1 VELGTKE
8 QLLSGRKAKMSSSIS
23 MTASPDDDDIDE
35 NTKNS
40 GSGNGSGSITSSVS
54 GGNKKSIRKRLGLS
68 KTGKNKEKKSNKQQE
83 KKRGPS
89 GSAKRSSSD
98 KSVVGVGVG
107 VSGNTIDDIVNDDGG
122 SSSTTSTLTA
132 SLIATGGSG
141 VGKQHSGRERRGSAR
156 AIGEGVMRRVR
167 SLSRSRMRH
176 NSDGNDTD
184 NSSDNSSSSEG
195 GGGGGRRKSTVVTVT
210 SCRSDGYYNQK
221 APGST
226 SKLPRKAPTNLKL
239 FHELAVG
246 LKDAFMA
253 VGQTPMK
260 PVREKEIEDEST
272 GEKKTI
278 FVMDENEFH
287 GRTVLWDFMGNID
300 FLLALVDEVAVDTAT
315 RGALKDD
322 TTFKG
327 LRDVIKK
334 CNKVLEDMLVRRE
347 RRYTLFF
354 RLPQP
359 NDRRDIER
367 IKSWNEKVER
377 AVGAVTES
385 QNNKSNAENITN
397 APDSESDVSSIASA
411 STGSGK
417 GSVFSRGR
425 QLLPVAGRVRARR
438 ATPTPRLRKRAAS
451 KEQETNTGNAA
462 EDGFA
467 AASPVTQGNL
477 AALQRSFHTGANQ
490 GSTPMAIQDEDSTA
504 ASMMMMSVNS
514 SQNHQQQQQQLIS
527 QTPVVQP
534 KDELVDVIRGLRL
547 EKIQHRESSADND
560 LTELKPDWRPKAE
573 IPSAVPKLPTE
584 YIHRHRLMK
593 HVVSCLLEQT
603 GAGPRDTDDES
614 PTEQNAVV
622 TSITSRHGDK
632 AGNGKTILAVAAIQT
647 VEVRERF
654 SDGIAWI
661 HLGRGPLSERD
672 IRRLYEELYRQLV
685 VKASDF
691 DYDEDDDEDNQNKIS
706 EVPSEGSSFD
716 VNERNAG
723 SGRNSNSNS
732 NSGSA
737 SKDESK
743 KQRLATLA
751 ETRRR
756 FQGGDLEGIKEDFSR
771 LLTKK
776 KVLVC
781 LDDVW
786 RVEDAKWFIFDN
798 QMISGSIKSKKKK
811 KSNEDDEYPSRILMT
826 TRTPSLLG
834 PGLIQEVFVRILSE
848 QEAVKLL
855 LSTAGRRPYG
865 GKTSTVFHQAKLIV
879 KGCGNSPLAVR
890 LSGSMLRHSS
900 RSWNIK
906 SPSWS
911 ALIHQCRLNLEE
923 ASQLRSF
930 VNAVNRVVDL
940 SFFIVSSVHTRIAL
954 RRCFVAFA
962 MAFCDNDWM
971 LSGRGIPHSVVL
983 RVFKTTIS
991 TDDASKDISP
1001 NTILTMLQNLN
1012 LIERARH
1019 GVASRALSAA
1029 QKLSMAR
1036 KQSRSS
1042 DDSDSDWDDE
1052 DEAQIH
1058 KAQQSWVM
1066 HESLKSVAEEMA
1078 KRSTLCLSPD
1088 VDDFTSFSSK
1098 IEEERQIGSVS
1109 SSLSTT
1115 PLRFLAKQLAQGII
1129 SLKTGFQVN
1138 EAHRIVLSSLLE
1150 IGEGITN
1157 SNSVVD
1163 TLREGQIDVAVIPGG
1178 DKMEEYIVTFLPG
1191 HLMRCEI
1198 FSSAAEVLSD
1208 PGFIGR
1214 RANSLGIVEATSR
1227 QVADL
1232 QELRRLAGNATLSI
1246 TRNAA
1251 PGSKNDNTTPNT
1263 KVDVNSIVRDG
1274 LRIIIEEISRVANK
1288 NEKKPDSL
1296 GMAMCLAAVGEGLM
1310 KSRQPR
1316 DAMLRLEEA
1325 VGLYKELL
1333 GPFNT
1338 KVADVLQTAAKA
1350 LVKVGETR
1358 IALLKFAEAA
1368 RIYEACNAT
1377 LHYNSIANA
1386 QSLASLLV
1394 DLEDMEKAQSMF
1406 EEVITMRKTV
1416 YGEHCVPVAKTINA
1430 YAILLAKHGRM
1441 NAALKNYEAAKAT
1454 YIAVPIPLIRD
1465 PEFDIKCKYDVTLI
1479 NLNIASIRSKKGD
1492 LQEAITC
1499 YEEGVEGLRQYETGL
1514 VELQKDPLR
1523 PPDTGKNTAHKHLV
1537 AALGRIGSLKLKI
1550 GDKIGALRAYTSL
1563 LDQVKEDSPSASQ
1576 TEKAKAHIKCAT
1588 IYRQQDGPNS
1598 HELSVSHLRQA
1609 LDMYTSIFGPDHKDT
1624 TAISSSLRQWL
1635 AEDIETH
1642 EDHR

>member
-1 VELGTKE
+1 LKF
-8 QLLSGRKAKMSSSIS
+8 L
-23 MTASPDDDDIDE
+23 
-35 NTKNS
+35 
-40 GSGNGSGSITSSVS
+40 TSYCF
-54 GGNKKSIRKRLGLS
+54 
-68 KTGKNKEKKSNKQQE
+68 
-83 KKRGPS
+83 
-89 GSAKRSSSD
+89 
-98 KSVVGVGVG
+98 
-107 VSGNTIDDIVNDDGG
+107 
-122 SSSTTSTLTA
+122 
-132 SLIATGGSG
+132 
-141 VGKQHSGRERRGSAR
+141 
-156 AIGEGVMRRVR
+156 
-167 SLSRSRMRH
+167 SLSR
-176 NSDGNDTD
+176 
-184 NSSDNSSSSEG
+184 
-195 GGGGGRRKSTVVTVT
+195 
-210 SCRSDGYYNQK
+210 Q
-221 APGST
+221 
-226 SKLPRKAPTNLKL
+226 
-239 FHELAVG
+239 
-246 LKDAFMA
+246 
-253 VGQTPMK
+253 
-260 PVREKEIEDEST
+260 
-272 GEKKTI
+272 
-278 FVMDENEFH
+278 
-287 GRTVLWDFMGNID
+287 
-300 FLLALVDEVAVDTAT
+300 LLALVDEVAVDTAT

-367 IKSWNEKVER
+367 IKGWNEKVER
-377 AVGAVTES
+377 AVGAVTDS
-385 QNNKSNAENITN
+385 QSKTSADNNANAS
-397 APDSESDVSSIASA
+397 DSESDASSIISA
-411 STGSGK
+411 STGNSSSGK

-451 KEQETNTGNAA
+451 KEQESSTGNAA

-477 AALQRSFHTGANQ
+477 AALQRSFQSGANQ
-490 GSTPMAIQDEDSTA
+490 GSTPMAIQDADSTGS
-504 ASMMMMSVNS
+504 SMMMMGGNN
-514 SQNHQQQQQQLIS
+514 QHHQQQLIS

-547 EKIQHRESSADND
+547 EKIQHRESSADSD
-560 LTELKPDWRPKAE
+560 LTALKPDWRPKAE

-593 HVVSCLLEQT
+593 QVVSCILEQT
-603 GAGPRDTDDES
+603 GAGPRDTDEES
-614 PTEQNAVV
+614 PIEQTAVV

-654 SDGIAWI
+654 SDGIAWL

-691 DYDEDDDEDNQNKIS
+691 DYDDDDDDDNQNKLP
-706 EVPSEGSSFD
+706 ENPSEGSSFD
-716 VNERNAG
+716 ANEQNAG
-723 SGRNSNSNS
+723 SGRN
-732 NSGSA
+732 NSGISA
-737 SKDESK
+737 SKDEGK

-756 FQGGDLEGIKEDFSR
+756 FQGGDLEGIKEDFAR
-771 LLTKK
+771 LLSKK
-776 KVLVC
+776 KVLIC
-781 LDDVW
+781 LDDAW

-798 QMISGSIKSKKKK
+798 QLINGSIKSKKKR
-811 KSNEDDEYPSRILMT
+811 KSNENDEYPSRILMT

-834 PGLIQEVFVRILSE
+834 PGLVQEVFVRILSE

-865 GKTSTVFHQAKLIV
+865 GKNSTVFHQAKLIV

-900 RSWNIK
+900 RSWNIN

-940 SFFIVSSVHTRIAL
+940 SFFTVSGVHTRIAL

-962 MAFCDNDWM
+962 MAFRDNDWM

-983 RVFKTTIS
+983 RVFKTIIS
-991 TDDASKDISP
+991 SDEASKDISP

-1029 QKLSMAR
+1029 QKLSLAR

-1078 KRSTLCLSPD
+1078 KRSTPCLSPD
-1088 VDDFTSFSSK
+1088 VDDFTSFSNK
-1098 IEEERQIGSVS
+1098 IEEERQLCIGS

-1115 PLRFLAKQLAQGII
+1115 PLRFLAKQLAQGTNP
-1129 SLKTGFQVN
+1129 LKTGFQVN
-1138 EAHRIVLSSLLE
+1138 EAHKIVLSSLLE
-1150 IGEGITN
+1150 VGEGVTN
-1157 SNSVVD
+1157 SNSIVD
-1163 TLREGQIDVAVIPGG
+1163 ALREDQIDVAVIPGG

-1191 HLMRCEI
+1191 HLMRCEV

-1208 PGFIGR
+1208 PAFIGR
-1214 RANSLGIVEATSR
+1214 RANCLGIVEATNR

-1232 QELRRLAGNATLSI
+1232 QELRRLAGNATLFI
-1246 TRNAA
+1246 MRKAALGEENA
-1251 PGSKNDNTTPNT
+1251 TPTT
-1263 KVDVNSIVRDG
+1263 KVDVNSIVRNG
-1274 LRIIIEEISRVANK
+1274 SRIIIDEISRVSNK
-1288 NEKKPDSL
+1288 NENKPDSL
-1296 GMAMCLAAVGEGLM
+1296 GTAMCLAAVGEGLM

-1338 KVADVLQTAAKA
+1338 RVS
-1350 LVKVGETR
+1350 TR
-1358 IALLKFAEAA
+1358 INVTVYYF
-1368 RIYEACNAT
+1368 
-1377 LHYNSIANA
+1377 SIICCTEMGTFLP
-1386 QSLASLLV
+1386 SFSLL
-1394 DLEDMEKAQSMF
+1394 
-1406 EEVITMRKTV
+1406 R
-1416 YGEHCVPVAKTINA
+1416 
-1430 YAILLAKHGRM
+1430 
-1441 NAALKNYEAAKAT
+1441 
-1454 YIAVPIPLIRD
+1454 
-1465 PEFDIKCKYDVTLI
+1465 
-1479 NLNIASIRSKKGD
+1479 
-1492 LQEAITC
+1492 
-1499 YEEGVEGLRQYETGL
+1499 
-1514 VELQKDPLR
+1514 
-1523 PPDTGKNTAHKHLV
+1523 
-1537 AALGRIGSLKLKI
+1537 
-1550 GDKIGALRAYTSL
+1550 
-1563 LDQVKEDSPSASQ
+1563 
-1576 TEKAKAHIKCAT
+1576 
-1588 IYRQQDGPNS
+1588 
-1598 HELSVSHLRQA
+1598 
-1609 LDMYTSIFGPDHKDT
+1609 
-1624 TAISSSLRQWL
+1624 ISSNFS
-1635 AEDIETH
+1635 
-1642 EDHR
+1642 

>member
-1 VELGTKE
+1 MILETFE
-8 QLLSGRKAKMSSSIS
+8 QEKTSTMPSEFIS
-23 MTASPDDDDIDE
+23 MTASPGEGDGD
-35 NTKNS
+35 
-40 GSGNGSGSITSSVS
+40 GNGNGDSGKNTGSNNDND
-54 GGNKKSIRKRLGLS
+54 GKKSIRKRLGLS
-68 KTGKNKEKKSNKQQE
+68 KTNKKVKRSSKRQQ
-83 KKRGPS
+83 KKRAS
-89 GSAKRSSSD
+89 SFNARRSSSD
-98 KSVVGVGVG
+98 RSNILT
-107 VSGNTIDDIVNDDGG
+107 SDNDAVNNDEGGG
-122 SSSTTSTLTA
+122 SSSASE
-132 SLIATGGSG
+132 SLIASSFTTSGNGDGGEVLRTS
-141 VGKQHSGRERRGSAR
+141 GKQRRGSAR
-156 AIGEGVMRRVR
+156 TIGEGVMRRVR
-167 SLSRSRMRH
+167 SLSRSRTSRRG
-176 NSDGNDTD
+176 SDGNDTD
-184 NSSDNSSSSEG
+184 ISSDNSSSSEG
-195 GGGGGRRKSTVVTVT
+195 GGGHGRRKSTVVTVT

-246 LKDAFMA
+246 LKDAFTA
-253 VGQTPMK
+253 VGQTPTK
-260 PVREKEIEDEST
+260 PIMEQQIEDEIT
-272 GEKKTI
+272 NEKKTI
-278 FVMDENEFH
+278 IMDENEFN
-287 GRTVLWDFMGNID
+287 GRTVLWDFIGNID

-359 NDRRDIER
+359 HDRRDIER
-367 IKSWNEKVER
+367 IKGWNEKVEK

-385 QNNKSNAENITN
+385 QNNKVSASNTTN
-397 APDSESDVSSIASA
+397 ASDSESDDPSIISTTSGNSS
-411 STGSGK
+411 SGR

-451 KEQETNTGNAA
+451 KEQESTTGNAA

-467 AASPVTQGNL
+467 AASPITQGNL
-477 AALQRSFHTGANQ
+477 AALQRSFQTGANQ
-490 GSTPMAIQDEDSTA
+490 LSTPMAIQDEDSKSV
-504 ASMMMMSVNS
+504 SMMMAGPNN
-514 SQNHQQQQQQLIS
+514 QQQQQQQLIS
-527 QTPVVQP
+527 QVPVVQP

-547 EKIQHRESSADND
+547 EKIQHRESSADSD
-560 LTELKPDWRPKAE
+560 LTALKPDWRPKAE
-573 IPSAVPKLPTE
+573 IPSSVPKLPTE

-593 HVVSCLLEQT
+593 QVVSCLLEQT
-603 GAGPRDTDDES
+603 GAGPRDTDEES
-614 PTEQNAVV
+614 PTEHNAVI

-661 HLGRGPLSERD
+661 HLGRGPLSEKD
-672 IRRLYEELYRQLV
+672 IRRLYEELYRQLI
-685 VKASDF
+685 VKTQDF
-691 DYDEDDDEDNQNKIS
+691 DYDDDDGDAQKKITES
-706 EVPSEGSSFD
+706 ISEGSSFD
-716 VNERNAG
+716 VNENTGAG
-723 SGRNSNSNS
+723 GRSNKKNSSSNNNSSSGC
-732 NSGSA
+732 A
-737 SKDESK
+737 SKDENK
-743 KQRLATLA
+743 KLRLTAIA
-751 ETRRR
+751 ESRRR
-756 FQGGDLEGIKEDFSR
+756 FQGGDLDGIKEDFARS
-771 LLTKK
+771 LAKK
-776 KVLVC
+776 KVLIC

-786 RVEDAKWFIFDN
+786 RVEDAQWFIFDN
-798 QMISGSIKSKKKK
+798 QTIDSSTKLKKKK

-834 PGLIQEVFVRILSE
+834 LGLVQEVFVRILSE

-865 GKTSTVFHQAKLIV
+865 GKNSTVFHQAKLIV

-890 LSGSMLRHSS
+890 LSGSMLRCSS
-900 RSWNIK
+900 RSWNMN

-911 ALIHQCRLNLEE
+911 ALINQCRLNLEE

-930 VNAVNRVVDL
+930 INAVNRVVDL
-940 SFFIVSSVHTRIAL
+940 SFFTVSGVHIRIAL
-954 RRCFVAFA
+954 RRCFVAFGI
-962 MAFCDNDWM
+962 AFRDNDWM

-983 RVFKTTIS
+983 RVFKTILS
-991 TDDASKDISP
+991 SGNASNDVSP
-1001 NTILTMLQNLN
+1001 NTILTMLQSLN

-1019 GVASRALSAA
+1019 GVTSRTLSAA
-1029 QKLSMAR
+1029 QRLSLAR
-1036 KQSRSS
+1036 KQNRTSE
-1042 DDSDSDWDDE
+1042 DSDSDWDDE

-1066 HESLKSVAEEMA
+1066 HESLKSVAEQMA
-1078 KRSTLCLSPD
+1078 KRSTPCFSPD
-1088 VDDFTSFSSK
+1088 VDDFTSFSDK
-1098 IEEERQIGSVS
+1098 IQEERKIS
-1109 SSLSTT
+1109 SRSNLLPKMPLKFLSKQPAKDTKSL
-1115 PLRFLAKQLAQGII
+1115 G
-1129 SLKTGFQVN
+1129 TGFHVD
-1138 EAHRIVLSSLLE
+1138 EAHKIVLFSLLD

-1163 TLREGQIDVAVIPGG
+1163 TLRESQIDVAVTPGG

-1191 HLMRCEI
+1191 HLLRCEI

-1208 PGFIGR
+1208 PDFIGR
-1214 RANSLGIVEATSR
+1214 RANSLGINEATSR

-1232 QELRRLAGNATLSI
+1232 QELRRLAGNVTLSI
-1246 TRNAA
+1246 IKKSVR
-1251 PGSKNDNTTPNT
+1251 GSKEGSTSTA

-1274 LRIIIEEISRVANK
+1274 SRIIIEEVSRIANK
-1288 NEKKPDSL
+1288 NESKPDSL
-1296 GMAMCLAAVGEGLM
+1296 GMAICLAAVGDGLM
-1310 KSRQPR
+1310 KARQPR
-1316 DAMLRLEEA
+1316 DAILRLEEA
-1325 VGLYKELL
+1325 IGLYKELL
-1333 GPFNT
+1333 GPFNI

-1350 LVKVGETR
+1350 LVKLGESR

-1377 LHYNSIANA
+1377 LYYNSIANA

-1394 DLEDMEKAQSMF
+1394 DLNDIEKSQSMF

-1416 YGEHCVPVAKTINA
+1416 YGEYCVPVAKTINA

-1441 NAALKNYEAAKAT
+1441 NAALQNYEAAKAT
-1454 YIAVPIPLIRD
+1454 YMNAPTPLIRD

-1492 LQEAITC
+1492 IQEAIIC
-1499 YEEGVEGLRQYETGL
+1499 YEDGVEGLRQYESAL
-1514 VELQKDPLR
+1514 AEFQKNPLR
-1523 PPDTGKNTAHKHLV
+1523 LHDTGKNTAHKHLV

-1550 GDKIGALRAYTSL
+1550 GDNTGALHAYTSL
-1563 LDQVKEDSPSASQ
+1563 LDQVKDDSPSASQ

-1588 IYRQQDGPNS
+1588 IYRQQDSSNS
-1598 HELSVSHLRQA
+1598 RELSINHLQQA
-1609 LDMYTSIFGPDHKDT
+1609 LDMYTSIFGPKHKDT
-1624 TAISSSLRQWL
+1624 VAISSSLSQWL
-1635 AEDIETH
+1635 H
-1642 EDHR
+1642 EDQ